1 MEQLNLGI
9 IGAGWIA
16 DKMAETVS
24 GLPQV
29 RKYAIA
35 ARDEARAKDFAN
47 HWHFD
52 KAYGSYEALVA
63 DPSVDLVYIATPH
76 SHHFRHASL
85 ALNAGKAVLCEKAF
99 TANAREAEALIA
111 LAHEKHLLLTEAIW
125 TRYMP
130 LSKQIKEVM
139 DSGVIGEP
147 LQLSATLSY
156 SMGWKDRIM
165 KAELCGGALL
175 DLGVYC
181 INFAR
186 MYFGTD
192 IVNVT
197 SSCVKGGADGM
208 DMHDSITLAYRNGR
222 VANLQ
227 SSALCLDS
235 RNGMICGDKGF
246 LLVDN
251 INCPTSFKVFNKD
264 YQVTA
269 EYRCPSTQITGYE
282 YQVLACREALLN
294 GQIECADMPHAETIA
309 IMRMMDGIRKSWG
322 VVYPYDDEK

>member
-1 MEQLNLGI
+1 MQLNLGI

-16 DKMAETVS
+16 DKMAETLC
-24 GLPQV
+24 GLTEV

-35 ARDEARAKDFAN
+35 ARDKQRADAFAL
-47 HWHFD
+47 HWNFD
-52 KAYGSYEALVA
+52 KAYGSYQDLVN
-63 DPSVDLVYIATPH
+63 DPKVDLVYIATPH

-85 ALNAGKAVLCEKAF
+85 ALNAGKPVLCEKAF
-99 TANAREAEALIA
+99 TANAREAAALIN
-111 LAHEKHLLLTEAIW
+111 LAKQKNLLLAEAIW

-130 LSKQIKEVM
+130 LSKKIKEVL
-139 DSGVIGEP
+139 DAGVIGEP

-192 IVNVT
+192 IAKIT
-197 SSCVKGGADGM
+197 STCVQAGIDKM
-208 DMHDSITLAYRNGR
+208 DMHDSITFTYKNGR

-227 SSALCLDS
+227 SSAICMDS

-246 LLVDN
+246 VIVDN
-251 INCPTSFKVFNKD
+251 VNCPQLVKIYNKD
-264 YQVTA
+264 YKVIE
-269 EYRCPSTQITGYE
+269 EYHCPKTQITGYE
-282 YQVLACREALLN
+282 YQLLACRNALAS
-294 GQIECADMPHAETIA
+294 GQTECADMPLAETLA
-309 IMRMMDGIRKSWG
+309 IMQLMDDIREKWG
-322 VVYPYDDEK
+322 VVFPNDVKI